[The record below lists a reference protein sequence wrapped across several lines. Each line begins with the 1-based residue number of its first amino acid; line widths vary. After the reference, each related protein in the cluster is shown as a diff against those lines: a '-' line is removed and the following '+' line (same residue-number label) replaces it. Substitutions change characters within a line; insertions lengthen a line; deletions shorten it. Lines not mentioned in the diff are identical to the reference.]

1 MPKFSH
7 TEFNELIDETV
18 LNIRQL
24 SDLKGGEYAGDFD
37 RLANFRRNG
46 DNLGVAMEVI
56 WYVYTAKHWDAI
68 AQYVRDL
75 SEGKSR
81 QRLET
86 LSGRFDDLIVYA
98 ILGKAM
104 LAERDRDDKTCG
116 HHQV

>member
-1 MPKFSH
+1 MSKFSH
-7 TEFNELIDETV
+7 AEFNELIDETV
-18 LNIRQL
+18 ANIKQL
-24 SDLKGGEYAGDFD
+24 SDLKGGEYAGDLD
-37 RLANFRRNG
+37 RLANFRRHG
-46 DNLGVAMEVI
+46 DNLGVPMEVI

-81 QRLET
+81 QRMES

-104 LAERDRDDKTCG
+104 LVEREREMTTN
-116 HHQV
+116 HHHV

>member
-7 TEFNELIDETV
+7 AEFNELIDETI
-18 LNIRQL
+18 LNIKQL

-46 DNLGVAMEVI
+46 DAHDLPMETI
-56 WYVYTAKHWDAI
+56 WAVYAGKHWDAI
-68 AQYVRDL
+68 QQYCKDMKN
-75 SEGKSR
+75 GKSR
-81 QRLET
+81 QRLES

-104 LAERDRDDKTCG
+104 LVEREREMTTA
-116 HHQV
+116 HHPV